1 MKIIFIHG
9 MNQQN
14 YTAHRLKEHWL
25 KVFKLGLKQMPCR
38 VNVRDLHI
46 HMPFYGDL
54 MTKYQLSNQLD
65 LNTLLPKSFFN
76 NYFPINLH
84 PSNPPTR
91 EHTPFVPL
99 LRPSTDQADKSFSE
113 RLYLTSQLVKDR
125 VLKELVVL
133 LNNFP
138 KLHESLIQQFL
149 IETYI
154 YLSNPEFM
162 EEVHQRIL
170 KKMRED
176 EDYIVVGHSLGSV
189 IAFQLLSD
197 PSYQFSVKRFITLAS
212 PLSFRVIQSKL
223 PSPISRPPCIYGDW
237 FNFYSQDDFLTAFPL
252 CEAPFNFEPAIINQK
267 IYTFANQPHEIL
279 GYLQHPSVIKAII
292 EPFQKNEG

>member
-38 VNVRDLHI
+38 VNIRDLHI

-76 NYFPINLH
+76 NYFPINVH
-84 PSNPPTR
+84 PSNPPPK

-99 LRPSTDQADKSFSE
+99 LRPSTDQAEQSFSE

-125 VLKELVVL
+125 VLKELVV
-133 LNNFP
+133 
-138 KLHESLIQQFL
+138 
-149 IETYI
+149 
-154 YLSNPEFM
+154 
-162 EEVHQRIL
+162 
-170 KKMRED
+170 
-176 EDYIVVGHSLGSV
+176 
-189 IAFQLLSD
+189 
-197 PSYQFSVKRFITLAS
+197 
-212 PLSFRVIQSKL
+212 
-223 PSPISRPPCIYGDW
+223 
-237 FNFYSQDDFLTAFPL
+237 
-252 CEAPFNFEPAIINQK
+252 
-267 IYTFANQPHEIL
+267 
-279 GYLQHPSVIKAII
+279 
-292 EPFQKNEG
+292 

>member
-14 YTAHRLKEHWL
+14 YTSHRLKEHWL
-25 KVFKLGLKQMPCR
+25 KVFKLGLKQMPCK

-54 MTKYQLSNQLD
+54 MNKYQLSNQLD
-65 LNTLLPKSFFN
+65 LTTLLPKTFLN
-76 NYFPINLH
+76 NYLPIHLH
-84 PSNPPTR
+84 ENNPPTK
-91 EHTPFVPL
+91 EHTPFIPL
-99 LRPSTDQADKSFSE
+99 LSPSTDQAEKSFSE

-149 IETYI
+149 IETYM

-162 EEVHQRIL
+162 QEVNERIL

-176 EDYIVVGHSLGSV
+176 DDYIVVAHSLGSV
-189 IAFQLLSD
+189 IAYRLFSD

-223 PSPISRPPCIYGDW
+223 PSPIARPPCIHGEW

-252 CEAPFNFEPAIINQK
+252 SEAPFNFDPPIINQK
-267 IYTFANQPHEIL
+267 IFTFANL
-279 GYLQHPSVIKAII
+279 TT
-292 EPFQKNEG
+292 

>member
-25 KVFKLGLKQMPCR
+25 KVFKLGLKQMPCK

-76 NYFPINLH
+76 NYFPINVH

-99 LRPSTDQADKSFSE
+99 LRPSTDQTDKSFSE

-149 IETYI
+149 IETYM
-154 YLSNPEFM
+154 YLSNLEFM

-176 EDYIVVGHSLGSV
+176 EEYIVVGHSLGSV

-197 PSYQFSVKRFITLAS
+197 PSYQFSVKRFVTLAS

-223 PSPISRPPCIYGDW
+223 PRPISRPPCIYGDW

>member
-1 MKIIFIHG
+1 MKIIFIHR

-25 KVFKLGLKQMPCR
+25 KVFKLGLKQMPCK

-76 NYFPINLH
+76 NYFPINVH

-99 LRPSTDQADKSFSE
+99 LRPSTDQTDKSFSE

-149 IETYI
+149 IETYM

-197 PSYQFSVKRFITLAS
+197 PSYHFSVKRFVTLAS

-223 PSPISRPPCIYGDW
+223 PRPISRPPCIYGDW

>member
-38 VNVRDLHI
+38 VNIRDLHI

-76 NYFPINLH
+76 NYFPINVH
-84 PSNPPTR
+84 PSNPPPK

-99 LRPSTDQADKSFSE
+99 LRPSTDQAEQSFSE

-149 IETYI
+149 IETYM

-162 EEVHQRIL
+162 QEVHQRIL
-170 KKMRED
+170 KKMREE

-212 PLSFRVIQSKL
+212 PLAFRVIQSKL
-223 PSPISRPPCIYGDW
+223 PNPISRPPCIHGDW

-252 CEAPFNFEPAIINQK
+252 CEAPFNFDPAIINQK
-267 IYTFANQPHEIL
+267 IYTFAHQPHEIL

>member
-25 KVFKLGLKQMPCR
+25 KVFKLGLKQMPCK

-76 NYFPINLH
+76 NYFPINVH

-99 LRPSTDQADKSFSE
+99 LRPSTDQTDKSFSE

-149 IETYI
+149 IETYM

-223 PSPISRPPCIYGDW
+223 ASPISRPTCIYGDW

>member
-38 VNVRDLHI
+38 VNIRDLHI

-54 MTKYQLSNQLD
+54 ITKYQLSNQLD

-76 NYFPINLH
+76 NYFPINVH

-99 LRPSTDQADKSFSE
+99 LRPSTDQTDKSFSE

-149 IETYI
+149 IETYM

-223 PSPISRPPCIYGDW
+223 PSPISRPSCIYGDW

>member
-76 NYFPINLH
+76 NYFPINVH

-99 LRPSTDQADKSFSE
+99 LRPTDQTDKSFSE

-149 IETYI
+149 IETYM

-197 PSYQFSVKRFITLAS
+197 PSYQFSVKRFVTLAS

>member
-1 MKIIFIHG
+1 
-9 MNQQN
+9 
-14 YTAHRLKEHWL
+14 
-25 KVFKLGLKQMPCR
+25 

-149 IETYI
+149 IETYM

>member
-25 KVFKLGLKQMPCR
+25 KVFKLGLKQIPCR

-76 NYFPINLH
+76 NYFPINVH

-99 LRPSTDQADKSFSE
+99 LRPSTDQTDKSFSE

-133 LNNFP
+133 LNNFA

-149 IETYI
+149 IETYM

-197 PSYQFSVKRFITLAS
+197 PSYQFSVKRFVTLAS

>member
-1 MKIIFIHG
+1 
-9 MNQQN
+9 
-14 YTAHRLKEHWL
+14 
-25 KVFKLGLKQMPCR
+25 
-38 VNVRDLHI
+38 
-46 HMPFYGDL
+46 PFYGDL

-76 NYFPINLH
+76 NYFPINVH

-99 LRPSTDQADKSFSE
+99 LRPSTDQTDKIFSE

-149 IETYI
+149 IETYM

-170 KKMRED
+170 KKMREE
-176 EDYIVVGHSLGSV
+176 EDYVVVGHSLGSV

-197 PSYQFSVKRFITLAS
+197 PSYHFSVKRFITLAS